1 MKILYIVNGLR
12 YGGLERQ
19 LTIIIKEMALRNN
32 KIYLIDLHKPYPL
45 TSLAKPYLS
54 EDIFYV
60 DRRKSRIPFSL
71 YKIYQICK
79 KINQDII
86 HVMDSFSAFYAM
98 PITKLLKIKF
108 INGAIRHAGVS
119 SGFEYKWERFLLKSA
134 DMIISNSK
142 AGLKFYGLEGKVLYN
157 FIDRNRFQQTNAS
170 LKRIVMNAN
179 FSEYKDHLTL
189 LKAAQLLFEENKIEL
204 ISLIGDGKNRAFYES
219 VAKTMGLE
227 KKIKFLGYV
236 DAVENELLNYGIG
249 ILCSTKKYKEGIS
262 NSILEYMG
270 SGLIAIGPNIGGI
283 PEIIED
289 GYNGFLYEPEN
300 HISLYN
306 KIKYVLDHQNKMDEI
321 INNAYKTLENQ
332 FNPNINCDLLY
343 NWYETLAIRNK

>member
-1 MKILYIVNGLR
+1 MKILYIANGLR

-19 LTIIIKEMALRNN
+19 LTEIIKEMALRNN
-32 KIYLIDLHKPYPL
+32 KIYLIDLHKAYPL
-45 TSLAKPYLS
+45 TSSVKQYLS
-54 EDIFYV
+54 QEICYI

-71 YKIYQICK
+71 LKIYKLCKQI
-79 KINQDII
+79 NPDII

-98 PITKLLKIKF
+98 PVAKLLKIKF

-142 AGLKFYGLEGKVLYN
+142 AGLDFYGLPGKVLYN
-157 FIDRNRFQQTNAS
+157 FLNRNRFQTTKAS

-179 FSEYKDHLTL
+179 FSDYKDQLTL
-189 LKAAQLLFEENKIEL
+189 FKAAQLLFEENKIEL
-204 ISLIGDGKNRAFYES
+204 VSLIGDGKNRAFYES

-227 KKIKFLGYV
+227 EKIKFLGYI

-249 ILCSTKKYKEGIS
+249 ILCSTKKYKEGVS

-306 KIKYVLDHQNKMDEI
+306 KINYVLDHQSKMGEI
-321 INNAYKTLENQ
+321 RNNAYKTLDNQ
-332 FNPNINCDLLY
+332 FNPNINCYLLD
-343 NWYETLAIRNK
+343 NWYETLKNSNN

>member
-32 KIYLIDLHKPYPL
+32 KIYLIDLHKAYPL
-45 TSLAKPYLS
+45 TSSIKQYLS
-54 EDIFYV
+54 QEICYI
-60 DRRKSRIPFSL
+60 DRRKSSIPFSL

-79 KINQDII
+79 KINPDII

-119 SGFEYKWERFLLKSA
+119 SGFDYRLERFLLKSA

-142 AGLKFYGLEGKVLYN
+142 SGLKFYGLEGKVLYN

-204 ISLIGDGKNRAFYES
+204 VSLIGDGKNRALYETIT
-219 VAKTMGLE
+219 KTMGLGE
-227 KKIKFLGYV
+227 KIRFLGYIKN
-236 DAVENELLNYGIG
+236 VEKELLNYGIG
-249 ILCSTKKYKEGIS
+249 VLCSTKKYKEGVS

-283 PEIIED
+283 PEIIQD
-289 GYNGFLYEPEN
+289 GYNGFLYEPGD
-300 HISLYN
+300 HKSLYN
-306 KIKYVLDHQNKMDEI
+306 KIDYVLNHQTEMDEI
-321 INNAYKTLENQ
+321 RNNAYRTLENQ

-343 NWYETLAIRNK
+343 NWYETLASSNK